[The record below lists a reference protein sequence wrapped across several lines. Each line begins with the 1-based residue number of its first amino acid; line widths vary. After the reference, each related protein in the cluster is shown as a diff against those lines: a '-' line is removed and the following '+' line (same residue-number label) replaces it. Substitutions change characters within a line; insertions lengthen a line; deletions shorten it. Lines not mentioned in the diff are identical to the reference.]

1 MEYKAFQ
8 ALTVEEQAQIADAEL
23 PEVPAEM
30 LRNSLTKARA
40 FRKNGVMGWEIT
52 QKLTNGIETEWSPT
66 VRTKE
71 VSGVTVRYLFNPQN
85 ALYEPMLEESEPSM
99 EEEPIGG
106 YGMAWMHFMED
117 QHPDLVDMM
126 MFHHRYLTVARSVDR
141 HAWEYRE
148 LLDRQY
154 EQANPRPTGSFEKIY
169 AWEKMRE
176 FETDGTVMR
185 EIVLVPVT
193 TP

>member
-1 MEYKAFQ
+1 MKYEDFQ
-8 ALTVEEQAQIADAEL
+8 NLTVEEMEQIADTEL
-23 PEVPAEM
+23 PEVPQEM
-30 LRNSLTKARA
+30 LHNFLTQSRA
-40 FRKNGVMGWEIT
+40 MRKDGVLGWEIT
-52 QKLTNGIETEWSPT
+52 QELTNGSETAWYPT

-71 VSGVTVRYLFNPQN
+71 VSGVTVRYLFNPLS
-85 ALYEPMLEESEPSM
+85 ALYEPQMEQSEPSL
-99 EEEPIGG
+99 EEEPIGS
-106 YGMAWMHFMED
+106 YGMAWMRFMES
-117 QHPDLVDMM
+117 QHPELVDIM
-126 MFHHRYLTVARSVDR
+126 MFHHNYLTVARSVDR
-141 HAWEYRE
+141 RAWEYRE

-154 EQANPRPTGSFEKIY
+154 EQVYPRPTEGFEKIY